1 MTKRQTVVQITITY
15 LLVLLP
21 LLFVS
26 FFVTQTLLRN
36 VEQEGIDR
44 INNQLNL
51 VVQALDDD
59 FFRYTEKSV
68 GLLQLQ
74 PFSYGRIK
82 GEPITQLETID
93 MLQKLRLFD
102 DRVDEILVYFGEE
115 YLYGNNGITSPNVYF
130 QTTLRCVPSST
141 EIALDTLQSEDA
153 VAIALDC
160 VTGGPYVM
168 YHIPVGHDVSGNPR
182 SVQYL
187 FNISDFERMF
197 DSYLETDEMLI
208 EADFGNLSL
217 YFNTTNGSCVALS
230 NEEAA
235 FLFNSFES
243 NGIKLEQGG
252 STANIRIWY
261 DDIYQLQSYRKL
273 RNTSLLIL
281 IVGLFMSTAL
291 SAVLTFSRMRSIKRL
306 ADNIVEKT
314 ISKSSKK
321 IWARNEFDYIQ
332 ALVDESIRDSSYV
345 KQNAT
350 SYRRMMLQQ
359 VAVMIFQGVLRDWEE
374 IQSLLLLCGTE
385 LCEEYFFLC
394 GIRMKS
400 AEDAR
405 RLAPYI
411 QEDIH
416 YFPDD
421 WSAIIL
427 CSLRSYDYDQSQRRD
442 TAKRFLA
449 SLDSIGI
456 QCNQVVM
463 SQVYTPISLANYA
476 YLEICSI
483 FEHVE
488 SGNNRI
494 VCWEDLVT
502 QQAKNNY
509 QLSNE
514 DLQQFFSAVE
524 QKNKQQADRILERIF
539 IRDTQKKSEEYIR
552 YVRYMVVQALRLSSR
567 SLDEK
572 DTNPIQQKLDKLELG
587 SGDFVEA
594 VKDILKEL
602 CSEPDAIYRNMIEYV
617 DRNFTRYDLSLDQLA
632 QEANVSKSQ
641 MSKIFRQLTGSCY
654 IDYVTNLRMEKARE
668 LLATTNLGVKDVFM
682 KVGYI
687 DSANASKKFKTIYDI
702 TPSAYRMQMRK
713 PGNTK
718 LEDSIDDL

>member
-21 LLFVS
+21 LLIVS

-36 VEQEGIDR
+36 VEQKEIDR
-44 INNQLNL
+44 INNQLNH

-59 FFRYTEKSV
+59 FFRYAEKSV
-68 GLLQLQ
+68 GLLQLR
-74 PFSYGRIK
+74 PFSYDRIK

-115 YLYGNNGITSPNVYF
+115 YLYGNNGVTSPNVYF
-130 QTTLRCVPSST
+130 QTTLRCAPYST
-141 EIALDTLQSEDA
+141 KIALDALQSEDA

-197 DSYLETDEMLI
+197 DSYLETNEMLI

-217 YFNTTNGSCVALS
+217 YFNTTNGSCVSLS
-230 NEEAA
+230 NDEAA
-235 FLFNSFES
+235 VLLDSFEN

-252 STANIRIWY
+252 SIANIRIWY

-273 RNTSLLIL
+273 RNISLLIL
-281 IVGLFMSTAL
+281 IVGIFMSTAL

-332 ALVDESIRDSSYV
+332 ALVDESIRDSNYV

-350 SYRRMMLQQ
+350 SYRRIMLQQ

-394 GIRMKS
+394 GIRLKS

-405 RLAPYI
+405 KLAPYI
-411 QEDIH
+411 HEDIH

-427 CSLRSYDYDQSQRRD
+427 CSLRSYDHDQSQRRD

-488 SGNNRI
+488 SGSNRI

-502 QQAKNNY
+502 QQGKNNY

-524 QKNKQQADRILERIF
+524 QKNRQQADRILDRIF
-539 IRDTQKKSEEYIR
+539 IRDTQKKSEEYNR
-552 YVRYMVVQALRLSSR
+552 YVRYMVAQALRLSSR

-572 DTNPIQQKLDKLELG
+572 DTNPIQQKLDELELG
-587 SGDFVEA
+587 SNDFVEA

-617 DRNFTRYDLSLDQLA
+617 DRNFSRYDLSLDQLA
-632 QEANVSKSQ
+632 EEANVSKSQ

-654 IDYVTNLRMEKARE
+654 IDYVTSLRMEKARE
-668 LLATTNLGVKDVFM
+668 LLVTTNLGVKEIFVQ
-682 KVGYI
+682 VGYI
-687 DSANASKKFKTIYDI
+687 DSANASKKFKVIYNI

-713 PGNTK
+713 YGNTK
-718 LEDSIDDL
+718 LEDSTDDL